1 MGGEKSRREIA
12 MGKLFALL
20 FALMAAIP
28 LLIGAV
34 IFAPVFIALALFCM
48 CRETD
53 T

>member
-1 MGGEKSRREIA
+1 MGREKGRGEIV
-12 MGKLFALL
+12 MGKLLALL

-34 IFAPVFIALALFCM
+34 IFAPVFIALALFCLWM
-48 CRETD
+48 ESD